1 MPEFVLINGARGID
15 LDGGGSVQA
24 DHRGRIKV
32 SDEVAERIRG
42 SSALKRYDAILEIR
56 PGRGFGRV
64 SDRIHCGRTMWAW
77 ESTCPKCG
85 APVPAE
91 EGSSLG

>member
-42 SSALKRYDAILEIR
+42 SSAMHRYDAIVEIL
-56 PGRGFGRV
+56 PGRGSGRAT
-64 SDRIHCGRTMWAW
+64 DRLHCRRTLFDYEA
-77 ESTCPKCG
+77 TCPRCG
-85 APVPAE
+85 TPVPYQ